1 MKRTGKIL
9 KCIAVLLLICISMS
23 GCADIGLGSQSV
35 LRPPR
40 ATGNEAALQEILN
53 KEAGASYTLK
63 YPQTGEYRAAVT
75 FFDEVNFLS
84 AETNKDKDSS
94 KTNEQSLKP
103 EQIKKYAIAFY
114 SIDNETGSQM
124 YVSFME
130 RKDQKWR
137 QMGKFPNSGSGVDR
151 VLYQDITGDG
161 KGEFLIGW
169 TSYSSSLNSLTAY
182 SVDNGDLREMTV
194 DETYSDLLVEN
205 FTGDMVKDV
214 LLLSLRTD
222 KTPST
227 ANLLQYDR
235 DSKRPKTS
243 VSIELDSDV
252 VSFQK
257 IAYGK
262 IDSERSGVFVDCK
275 KEDGNYVTQVLHY
288 EAKTEKLLTP
298 LTPLDDGTKTPSVNP
313 TIRKDI
319 ITSRDINNDG
329 KIEVPIVSPLFSAQ
343 GQNLGDVCNITAWM
357 QINSETGTLE
367 NKMNT
372 VIDYADGY
380 YFVVPTRWVGKVTGM
395 YNHESRV
402 LYFYMWNSET
412 ASIGDKLLE
421 IHRFRRTDWEKSDH
435 SESVKL
441 LSDETKG
448 KDYVIAGQ
456 IFTTYS
462 DDSININ
469 DAELEKCVR
478 LV

>member
-1 MKRTGKIL
+1 MNRTGKISL
-9 KCIAVLLLICISMS
+9 CIALLLLLCMTMG
-23 GCADIGLGSQSV
+23 GCADIGLGSQSI

-53 KEAGASYTLK
+53 KEAGPSYTLK
-63 YPQTGEYRAAVT
+63 YPQTGDYRAAVT

-84 AETNKDKDSS
+84 AQTNNDNNDS
-94 KTNEQSLKP
+94 KTGEQNLKP

-114 SIDNETGSQM
+114 SIDNESGSQM

-130 RKDQKWR
+130 RNDQNWR
-137 QMGKFPNSGSGVDR
+137 QMGKFPNPGSGVDR
-151 VLYQDITGDG
+151 VIYQDITGDG

-169 TSYSSSLNSLTAY
+169 TSYNSSLNNLTAY
-182 SVDNGDLREMTV
+182 SIDNGDLREMTV
-194 DETYSDLLVEN
+194 DESYSDIVVEN

-222 KTPST
+222 KSLST

-243 VSIELDSDV
+243 VSVELDSDV

-262 IDSERSGVFVDCK
+262 IDGDRSGVFMDCK

-288 EAKTEKLLTP
+288 DVKTGKLLTP
-298 LTPLDDGTKTPSVNP
+298 LTPLDDSSKTPSVNP
-313 TIRKDI
+313 TIRKDL

-329 KIEVPIVSPLFSAQ
+329 KIEVPMVSSMFSTPK
-343 GQNLGDVCNITAWM
+343 QNLGDVCNLTAWM
-357 QINSETGTLE
+357 QIKIETGQLE
-367 NKMNT
+367 NKLNT
-372 VIDYADGY
+372 VINYADGY
-380 YFVVPTRWVGKVTGM
+380 YFVFPTRWVGKVTGM
-395 YNHESRV
+395 YDHENRIIS
-402 LYFYMWNSET
+402 FYMWNSET
-412 ASIGDKLLE
+412 SGTGDKLLE
-421 IHRFRRTDWEKSDH
+421 IHRFRRADWEQSDH
-435 SESVKL
+435 SEYVKL
-441 LSDETKG
+441 LSEDTNG
-448 KDYVIAGQ
+448 KDYVIAGR
-456 IFTTYS
+456 IFTTFA
-462 DDSININ
+462 DDEININ